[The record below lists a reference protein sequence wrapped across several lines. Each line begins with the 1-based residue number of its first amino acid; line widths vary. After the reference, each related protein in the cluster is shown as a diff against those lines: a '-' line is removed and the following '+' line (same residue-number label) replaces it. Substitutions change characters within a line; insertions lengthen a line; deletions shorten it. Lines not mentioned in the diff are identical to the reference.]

1 MKLYWGIHSIP
12 ELHGLPKTQQRR
24 LWQTYT
30 RTAFR
35 MPRVW
40 GSYALMAIMVMAV
53 SAIPILLDIV
63 PSGTRVFPIWSG
75 LSSGLGFVICNQIL
89 IRAMRP
95 LLAIHRR
102 ALEPRERN
110 DDSSYYVPPAF

>member
-1 MKLYWGIHSIP
+1 MKLYWGLHSIP

-24 LWQTYT
+24 LWQTYF
-30 RTAFR
+30 RVVLR

-40 GSYALMAIMVMAV
+40 GSYALMAIMVMSV
-53 SAIPILLDIV
+53 SMIPTLLDSV
-63 PSGTRVFPIWSG
+63 PSGTWAYPIWTG
-75 LSSGLGFVICNQIL
+75 LSSGLGFVICNQVV